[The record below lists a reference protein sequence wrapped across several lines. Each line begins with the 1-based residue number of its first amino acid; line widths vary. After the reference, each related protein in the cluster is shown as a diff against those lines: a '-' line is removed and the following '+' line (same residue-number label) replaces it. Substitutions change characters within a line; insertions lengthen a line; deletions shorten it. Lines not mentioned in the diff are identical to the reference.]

1 MPSFLPTVN
10 RPLSSKRHA
19 WLWFGLCV
27 AIVLPRAYLA
37 IHDQGILWSDEIFQ
51 TLEQGHRLAF
61 GYGFVPWEF
70 KDAARSWL
78 LPGVIGGVMK
88 LLAAVGVTS
97 GAGLAIG
104 VKLIFAALAVATFYP
119 MLRMAEAWGGV
130 FAAALLGVVASVFP
144 AGLIYGSRAMSEV
157 ASAPFLTWGLWL
169 LWPWGMGRAG
179 KAAAYVTV
187 PTLGGWSGGLRRLL
201 IVGLLFGLATLV
213 RYQNGILLP
222 AILLIVLARRSF
234 RAAALLAIGIVAV
247 LLLGGLLDWVTWGK
261 PFRSL
266 IVYVRFNLIEGGAN
280 QWGVASRGFFLR
292 VMLSTNGP
300 AVLILALGFLAG
312 LRRTWPVALP
322 ALLFFGVHSAIPHKE
337 LRFLYPVLPLF
348 LLCAAVGLAV
358 LVTKLPF
365 SHRRQVAVTG
375 ALALALGAVFAAR
388 ARNVSFAEIG
398 QDMPAFGFGGPT
410 SRLVWRAFDERNRLL
425 KQAGSHAD
433 ICGLAAPTMNAY
445 WTGGY
450 TYLHRPVPIVWSG
463 TRRDFDVANYVLM
476 SPGQKMD
483 DPRYRSLAQEGAY
496 VLYRREGACIAPPR
510 GSLAFGRLSPMGV
523 LGL

>member
-1 MPSFLPTVN
+1 MPSLPTVH
-10 RPLSSKRHA
+10 RPISSKRHA
-19 WLWFGLCV
+19 WLWFGLCA
-27 AIVLPRAYLA
+27 AIALPRAYLA
-37 IHDQGILWSDEIFQ
+37 IHDQGIVWADEIFQ

-70 KDAARSWL
+70 KDAARSWF

-88 LLAAVGVTS
+88 LLAAGGVTS

-104 VKLIFAALAVATFYP
+104 VKLLFAALAVVTFYP
-119 MLRMAEAWGGV
+119 LLRMAEAWGGV
-130 FAAALLGVVASVFP
+130 FSAVLLGVVASVFP
-144 AGLIYGSRAMSEV
+144 ACLVYSTRALSEV
-157 ASAPFLTWGLWL
+157 ASAPLLTWGLWL

-187 PTLGGWSGGLRRLL
+187 PTVGGWSGGMRRLL
-201 IVGLLFGLATLV
+201 VVGLLFGLATLV

-222 AILLIVLARRSF
+222 AILIIVLIRRSF
-234 RAAALLAIGIVAV
+234 RAAALVAIGIIVF

-280 QWGVASRGFFLR
+280 LWGVASREFFLR

-300 AVLILALGFLAG
+300 AVWILTLGFLAG

-322 ALLFFGVHSAIPHKE
+322 ALLFSSVHSAIPHKE

-358 LVTKLPF
+358 LVAKLPF
-365 SHRRQVAVTG
+365 LRWQQVAVTR
-375 ALALALGAVFAAR
+375 ALALFLGVVFAVR
-388 ARNVSFAEIG
+388 ACNVSFADIG
-398 QDMPAFGFGGPT
+398 QPMLGAEGPT
-410 SRLVWRAFDERNRLL
+410 SSLVWRAFDARNRLF

-463 TRRDFDVANYVLM
+463 TRRDFDIANYVLM
-476 SPGQKMD
+476 SPGQKMT
-483 DPRYRSLAQEGAY
+483 DPRYRNLAQEGAY
-496 VLYRREGACIAPPR
+496 VLYRREGACVAPSR
-510 GSLAFGRLSPMGV
+510 GSLAFGRLVPVGV
-523 LGL
+523 PGL